1 MVTYPIVV
9 NRSSYRGTDQRQR
22 QKAAEHNRIASE
34 LEAYINGQLR
44 IQSAPIQTY
53 NYYEIVEA
61 TGYSAETV
69 SGLLF
74 SIDCGH
80 NGFTAYKYGMTL
92 EQAIEANRQAE

>member
-9 NRSSYRGTDQRQR
+9 KRSGYRGSDKRMR

-44 IQSAPIQTY
+44 IQTAPIQTY
-53 NYYEIVEA
+53 NYYEITEA
-61 TGYSAETV
+61 TCYSAETV
-69 SGLLF
+69 NRLCF

-80 NGFTAYKYGMTL
+80 NGFTAYKYGMTR
-92 EQAIEANRQAE
+92 EQAIEANHQAE